1 MDTILE
7 TKNLCHTELS
17 QESEVSQ
24 KLQNRDSSLHATR
37 FAQNDKEIDCHEK
50 SNDFSCND
58 KKSCNDEITKLQ
70 SKIDNLVYTLY
81 ALDSNEIQIVE
92 SKSH

>member
-7 TKNLCHTELS
+7 AKNLCHTELS

-50 SNDFSCND
+50 SSDFSRND
-58 KKSCNDEITKLQ
+58 KKSRNDKINKLESQ
-70 SKIDNLVYTLY
+70 IDELVYTLY
-81 ALDSNEIQIVE
+81 ELDSNEIKIIE
-92 SKSH
+92 